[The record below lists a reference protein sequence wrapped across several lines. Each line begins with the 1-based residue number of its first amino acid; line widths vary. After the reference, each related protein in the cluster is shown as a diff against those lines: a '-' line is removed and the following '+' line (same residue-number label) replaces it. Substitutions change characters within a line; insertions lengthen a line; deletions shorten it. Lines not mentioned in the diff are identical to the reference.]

1 MYSIGNYIN
10 IINHNGK
17 ILQKTVYMCITE
29 SLGCK
34 ADWYNIVNQL
44 YFNKNEKQIIRTYC
58 IA

>member
-44 YFNKNEKQIIRTYC
+44 YFNKNEK
-58 IA
+58 